1 MRIRTKNLVKS
12 LVLLSLFLLST
23 VTLAAQQNL
32 SDWSQL
38 NSVAAGSSLSV
49 ELRNGKTINGK
60 LSSVADSLLTL
71 TVKNAPMEIKREDVF
86 RVHQKIKKSA
96 KKSTLLGLAIGAGAG
111 GVIGLAADA
120 SSDSG
125 FLEVF
130 DNAAAGAITAI
141 GAGAGALTGYLVGR
155 SKGKK
160 VLIYQAR

>member
-1 MRIRTKNLVKS
+1 MRIRTKNLAMS
-12 LVLLSLFLLST
+12 LVLLSSFFLST

-38 NSVAAGSSLSV
+38 NSVAAGSKLSV
-49 ELRNGKTINGK
+49 ELKNGKTINGK
-60 LSSVADSLLTL
+60 LSSVSDSLLTL
-71 TVKNAPMEIKREDVF
+71 TVKNAPMEVKREDVF
-86 RVHQKIKKSA
+86 RIHQKIKKSA
-96 KKSTLLGLAIGAGAG
+96 KKSTLLGLAIGAGVG
-111 GVIGLAADA
+111 GVVGLAADA